1 MRIVDFRTARKGEK
15 IMNQNLKKMMG
26 YYKPY
31 LKIFWADMF
40 FATLSAAVA
49 LTIPL
54 VVRYVTS
61 TLIYLP
67 ADEIIRQITYI
78 GIGLAALLAIDCYSR
93 FLSETTDM

>member
-1 MRIVDFRTARKGEK
+1 
-15 IMNQNLKKMMG
+15 MNENLKKMFS

-31 LKIFWADMF
+31 KGIFFADMF

-61 TLIYLP
+61 TLIYKTT
-67 ADEIIRQITYI
+67 AEIVHQIVFI
-78 GIGLAALLAIDCYSR
+78 AIGLLLLLAVDCYSR
-93 FLSETTDM
+93 FFIGN